1 MRQTKRRITR
11 KRNTRKRSLRNTR
24 KRNTRKRNTRKR
36 NVRNT
41 KKRLFKGGLTKNE
54 ILDQLIRLIEK
65 NQRINVD
72 AISLYNPRR
81 ISQPIAS
88 NNINKIMSILDEA
101 YDENTHA
108 QMFSGDE
115 ENEFKA
121 VLFNQ
126 LFKRLNKI
134 VTRMP
139 TNGQLDAMGNDHS
152 DNTIELIKE
161 SGFISDL
168 DKYGYIDE
176 DNFTDEFKDVF
187 ISKPTTRLELEEDP
201 NSDEYKAKYPIYL
214 AEGEKPL

>member
-11 KRNTRKRSLRNTR
+11 KRNTRKRSL
-24 KRNTRKRNTRKR
+24 RNTRKRNTRKR

-72 AISLYNPRR
+72 DISLYNPQR

-88 NNINKIMSILDEA
+88 NNIKKIMSILDEA
-101 YDENTHA
+101 GDENTHA

-115 ENEFKA
+115 ENDFKA

-139 TNGQLDAMGNDHS
+139 TNRQVDAMGNDHS
-152 DNTIELIKE
+152 DNTIELIKD
-161 SGFISDL
+161 SGIITDL
-168 DKYGYIDE
+168 ENYGYIDE

-214 AEGEKPL
+214 AEGEKLL